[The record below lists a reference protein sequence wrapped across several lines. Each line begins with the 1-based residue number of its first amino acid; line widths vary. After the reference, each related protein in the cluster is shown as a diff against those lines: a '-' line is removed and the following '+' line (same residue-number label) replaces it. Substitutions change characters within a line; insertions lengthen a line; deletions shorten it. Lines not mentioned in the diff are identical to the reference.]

1 MMVTRRDFIRSSGA
15 ALLGAGLVSKTAAAA
30 IPEAVMQESAAT
42 QSPLLPPNG
51 RPYNPIVTLN
61 GWSLPWRMKN
71 GWKEFHLLAEPGGTR
86 NGARH
91 EG

>member
-1 MMVTRRDFIRSSGA
+1 MVTRRNFIRSSGA

-42 QSPLLPPNG
+42 QAPLLPPNG

-61 GWSLPWRMKN
+61 GWTLP
-71 GWKEFHLLAEPGGTR
+71 
-86 NGARH
+86 RH
-91 EG
+91 HRQGVFR